1 MLGLHTLGQ
10 GYLILFFG
18 GSLFIILNF
27 LRGSFAEGHDAGDHG
42 DADVEVDVHADADVD
57 VHADADVDVHADAD
71 VDVDAD
77 ADVDVDAD
85 TDVDTDGDGNHARL
99 GTDKYGA
106 LPVSQRGWSRALKF
120 IIGLL
125 SPTNLSL
132 YFTGF
137 GFGGHFALKFFP
149 FIGVFSLIPALF
161 LGWLFTKIFK
171 MAIILMMRYFTSSS
185 HLDNNNIV
193 GHVGEVEASIKDGHT
208 GLITYVIG
216 NKLYNSAAQTSD
228 PTVSIERG
236 SKVLIVDT
244 NEHILIVEPYKEL
257 SLEESFS
264 S

>member
-27 LRGSFAEGHDAGDHG
+27 LRGNFAEGPDHG
-42 DADVEVDVHADADVD
+42 DADLDADVD
-57 VHADADVDVHADAD
+57 VHADADVDVHADGDVDVHAD
-71 VDVDAD
+71 GDADIDTDTDVDAD
-77 ADVDVDAD
+77 
-85 TDVDTDGDGNHARL
+85 GDGHHARMS
-99 GTDKYGA
+99 TDKYGA

-120 IIGLL
+120 IIALL

-149 FIGVFSLIPALF
+149 VIGVFSLIPALF
-161 LGWLFTKIFK
+161 LGWLFTKLFK

-193 GHVGEVEASIKDGHT
+193 GHVGEVEASIMDGHT

-244 NEHILIVEPYKEL
+244 NEHILIVEPYREL

>member
-1 MLGLHTLGQ
+1 MLGLHTLDQ
-10 GYLILFFG
+10 GYLIIFFG

-27 LRGSFAEGHDAGDHG
+27 IRGSFAEGHDAGDHG
-42 DADVEVDVHADADVD
+42 DADIDADVD

-71 VDVDAD
+71 VDVDVDVD
-77 ADVDVDAD
+77 ADVDVHADGDAD
-85 TDVDTDGDGNHARL
+85 VDADADADSHHSQA
-99 GTDKYGA
+99 DKYGA

-149 FIGVFSLIPALF
+149 IIGVFSLIPALF
-161 LGWLFTKIFK
+161 LGWLFTKLFK
-171 MAIILMMRYFTSSS
+171 MTIILMMRYFTSSS

-228 PTVSIERG
+228 PKVSIERG

-244 NEHILIVEPYKEL
+244 NEHILIVEPYREL

-264 S
+264 P

>member
-1 MLGLHTLGQ
+1 MLGVHALDQ

-18 GSLFIILNF
+18 GSLFIIINF
-27 LRGSFAEGHDAGDHG
+27 LRGSFAEGPDHG
-42 DADVEVDVHADADVD
+42 DADLDADVDVHADADVD

-71 VDVDAD
+71 VDA
-77 ADVDVDAD
+77 
-85 TDVDTDGDGNHARL
+85 DGDLDSYHSQA
-99 GTDKYGA
+99 DKFGA

-132 YFTGF
+132 YFAGY
-137 GFGGHFALKFFP
+137 GFGGHFALKLFP
-149 FIGVFSLIPALF
+149 WIGIFSLIPALF
-161 LGWLFTKIFK
+161 LGWFFTKLFK

-193 GHVGEVEASIKDGHT
+193 GHIGEVEASIKDGHT

-228 PTVSIERG
+228 PKVSIERG

-244 NEHILIVEPYKEL
+244 NEHILIVEPYREL